1 MSYAGGTI
9 IKSHMLITLGLCPMA
24 ADLAFTPD
32 LAELWM
38 SCKIQS
44 EGDCR
49 ALYNVERCIAVWC
62 RALYSALQR
71 CISSTALEP
80 TRAMRLRCIA
90 LYSSFLLQ
98 SSL

>member
-44 EGDCR
+44 ISR
-49 ALYNVERCIAVWC
+49 APYSGPHTNVKHRELFFLHSNNDA
-62 RALYSALQR
+62 
-71 CISSTALEP
+71 TEP
-80 TRAMRLRCIA
+80 DA
-90 LYSSFLLQ
+90 
-98 SSL
+98 SSLHLPICQQICRLSGSKCT